1 MRGFLTALAVCLG
14 LSSAVQAAELQND
27 RTLMLFGGAMVKGH
41 MPGTALLPFASGL
54 EGNYIAGAALQ
65 QNFRR
70 FDNGLT
76 IGGEIGL
83 AARFG
88 RESSGEAW
96 AGVSLGHVG
105 YKWGGLNIAPSLVIG
120 LSAITKPIGMEVIRA
135 AARGGNP
142 HLLFYL
148 GPELAFTHDSH
159 PNISLVYRVHHRSG
173 AWNTLGGMRDAH
185 NANVIGLRIGF

>member
-1 MRGFLTALAVCLG
+1 MVTATLLWLAG
-14 LSSAVQAAELQND
+14 SAAADELPND
-27 RTLMLFGGAMVKGH
+27 RSLMLFGGAMVVKGH

-83 AARFG
+83 ARFG
-88 RESSGEAW
+88 RELSGEAW

-142 HLLFYL
+142 HLLSDS